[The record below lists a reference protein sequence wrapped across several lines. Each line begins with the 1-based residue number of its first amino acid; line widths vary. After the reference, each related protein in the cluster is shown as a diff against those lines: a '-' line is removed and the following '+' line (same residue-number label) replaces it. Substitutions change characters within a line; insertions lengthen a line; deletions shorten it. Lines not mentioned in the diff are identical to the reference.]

1 MNDIIILIFGL
12 IIVFLGSLLFTN
24 GIEYFAKKLN
34 WSKSF
39 TGSIISPIFTS
50 FPELIIIVI
59 AVTVYGGKSGFEISL
74 GTIFGEP
81 FMSSSVAYSFI
92 LLAVIFSFLINKS
105 SKKEFVVD
113 RILYLPYLF
122 IIILFPLIL
131 LPHYFPFLSIFLAIL
146 FLFSY
151 FLYIY
156 LIYKKAKEFIV
167 EEVEIPYFGKIMK
180 PMFGTIFQL
189 ILSLILLYFG
199 SNLLIESIEKI
210 SSYSSIS
217 SFGLSILIIPIGT
230 GIPETLTAMIWA
242 YQGKDTFAISSLV
255 GEKILYATF
264 YPGIALFFIPW
275 VIDFHG
281 FLSVLATTIISLIY
295 LYYIRKGKIPL
306 YALSFGL
313 IFFISYIILIFIIT

>member
-1 MNDIIILIFGL
+1 MNDIITLTIGL
-12 IIVFLGSLLFTN
+12 IIVFFGSLLFTN
-24 GIEYFAKKLN
+24 AIEYFGKRLN

-50 FPELIIIVI
+50 FPELIIILI
-59 AVTVYGGKSGFEISL
+59 ALLVYGGTSGFEISL

-92 LLAVIFSFLINKS
+92 LLAVIFSILIKKS
-105 SKKEFVVD
+105 AKKEFVVD

-122 IIILFPLIL
+122 ILLLFPLIL
-131 LPHYFPFLSIFLAIL
+131 LPHYFPSISIFLGIV
-146 FLFSY
+146 FLSSY
-151 FLYIY
+151 VLYVY
-156 LIYKKAKEFIV
+156 LIYKKGEEYIV
-167 EEVEIPYFGKIMK
+167 EEVDKPYLGKIMN
-180 PMFGTIFQL
+180 PMMGTVLQL
-189 ILSLILLYFG
+189 ILSVILLYAG
-199 SNLLIESIEKI
+199 SNLLIDSIEKI

-264 YPGIALFFIPW
+264 YPGITLFFIPW
-275 VIDFHG
+275 TIDFHG
-281 FLSVLATTIISLIY
+281 ILSVLATTVISLIY
-295 LYYIRKGKIPL
+295 LIYIKKGKIPL
-306 YALSFGL
+306 YALSYGL
-313 IFFISYIILIFIIT
+313 IFFIAYVILIFIIT